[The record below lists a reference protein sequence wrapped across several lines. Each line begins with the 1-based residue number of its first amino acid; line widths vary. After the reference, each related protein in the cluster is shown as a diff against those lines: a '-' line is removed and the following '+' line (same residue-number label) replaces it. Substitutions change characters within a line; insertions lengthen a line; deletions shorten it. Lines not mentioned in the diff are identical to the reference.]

1 MPGNG
6 KRLREALIRSLREK
20 PLLLSAHDEFLPDK
34 ISGTKTELR
43 GKLHALLD
51 RTGTLGD
58 GDKLVFRSPES
69 EALQKFREAMR
80 SALSDGSRIT
90 ASDAELFH
98 ELGFEKLSEFRTT
111 LKADLGGPAE
121 IPSQD
126 LAIYVSVDDERVRG
140 FKEAFEHQI
149 AVPPDALTA
158 PALEK
163 VPPAERPID
172 YGSSLGMLRE
182 ETAELGDEAHV
193 QQGMPPEIPML
204 DETPEREAGVEGPGV
219 VEQVEAVSLK
229 IRPSETKRARRKK
242 QSVHDLNPVPRLT
255 AALEAAGIDERDF
268 GFILRY
274 GRYAPQGRR
283 SDFLVGGLGLAELS
297 RRIVAWLEG
306 QATMEAQVQVVD
318 DGSGELNVYLLAQE
332 TGKA

>member
-6 KRLREALIRSLREK
+6 KRLREALIRSLHEK
-20 PLLLSAHDEFLPDK
+20 PLLLSAHDEFLPDE

-43 GKLHALLD
+43 GKLQTLLD

-58 GDKLVFRSPES
+58 GDKLVFRHPES
-69 EALQKFREAMR
+69 EALQKFRDAMR
-80 SALSDGSRIT
+80 SALSDSSRIT

-121 IPSQD
+121 IPTQD

-140 FKEAFEHQI
+140 FKEAFEQQI
-149 AVPPDALTA
+149 SVPPDSLAV
-158 PALEK
+158 PVHEK
-163 VPPAERPID
+163 MPPAEKLID
-172 YGSSLGMLRE
+172 YASSLDMLRE
-182 ETAELGDEAHV
+182 QTAPIKDKAHD
-193 QQGMPPEIPML
+193 QQEMPPEIPALTEM
-204 DETPEREAGVEGPGV
+204 PESGVQVEAPEKA
-219 VEQVEAVSLK
+219 EEVEAVSLE
-229 IRPSETKRARRKK
+229 IRPPETKRARRKK
-242 QSVHDLNPVPRLT
+242 LSLHDLNPVPRLT

-274 GRYAPQGRR
+274 GRYAPAGRR

-306 QATMEAQVQVVD
+306 QAPMRAQVQVVD

-332 TGKA
+332 SIKG